1 MKRIYEAIVLAGSLL
16 MLSTASMSQTVKPA
30 AATQAKPASATSP
43 AGKSAAS
50 SQPGKPAGTI
60 AAKPA
65 ASSTAGAGGLK
76 ASLDRGK
83 EVYLQQCLA
92 CHQAD
97 AGGVPNMNPP
107 LIKTKWVLGDKTTLV
122 QIVLNGLTGEIE
134 VDGDS
139 YHNVMAPH
147 RELSDQQIA
156 DVLTY
161 VRNNFGNKAKAIAPA
176 EVKAIRAKT
185 K

>member
-1 MKRIYEAIVLAGSLL
+1 MKRLYVMASATVLAFIF
-16 MLSTASMSQTVKPA
+16 MSQTQKPA
-30 AATQAKPASATSP
+30 AQTKPAVTKKAAAAP
-43 AGKSAAS
+43 AKGGAVAAS
-50 SQPGKPAGTI
+50 I
-60 AAKPA
+60 A
-65 ASSTAGAGGLK
+65 
-76 ASLDRGK
+76 RGK

-97 AGGVPNMNPP
+97 AMGVQGMNPP
-107 LIKTKWVLGDKTTLV
+107 LVKTKWVLGDKTTLV
-122 QIVLNGLTGEIE
+122 QVVLKGMTGEVDI
-134 VDGDS
+134 DGDF

-147 RELSDQQIA
+147 ADLSDQQIA

-161 VRNNFGNKAKAIAPA
+161 VRNNFGNKASAVTAA

>member
-1 MKRIYEAIVLAGSLL
+1 MKRNYAGIILTGSLL
-16 MLSTASMSQTVKPA
+16 MLSLVSMSQTGKPA
-30 AATQAKPASATSP
+30 ATTASKPAAT
-43 AGKSAAS
+43 
-50 SQPGKPAGTI
+50 T
-60 AAKPA
+60 AAKPG
-65 ASSTAGAGGLK
+65 ASSTAGSGGLK

-122 QIVLNGLTGEIE
+122 QVVLKGMTGEIE
-134 VDGDS
+134 VNGDS

-147 RELSDQQIA
+147 SELSDQQIA

-161 VRNNFGNKAKAIAPA
+161 IRNNFGNKARAVTAA